1 MAALSIKR
9 RKSAHPKKW
18 TERLRALGRWGM
30 QTSKSGSPAHE
41 KVHNITPLGGSTG
54 TTSWNWLLEAPMSRG
69 SLRGAQYA
77 AAGALCR
84 AVDGNQLLAFGISC
98 QSSPGTL
105 LELFWP
111 TCFPPHLLV
120 TFCMFW
126 LSFVTGLLH
135 SVLASIRKAFLQVE
149 PFQFNG
155 PRHWRG
161 GGTSQSN
168 KYCPYLHTKGGNL
181 TFQLHTKRCNL
192 FFSSSKEPL
201 ETENYILFAIK
212 CWFVTKTSV

>member
-1 MAALSIKR
+1 MKLTLRSTYEQ
-9 RKSAHPKKW
+9 RKPQ
-18 TERLRALGRWGM
+18 R
-30 QTSKSGSPAHE
+30 SP
-41 KVHNITPLGGSTG
+41 ICS
-54 TTSWNWLLEAPMSRG
+54 SRG
-69 SLRGAQYA
+69 SL
-77 AAGALCR
+77 
-84 AVDGNQLLAFGISC
+84 
-98 QSSPGTL
+98 QSSRWEPAVSLRHL
-105 LELFWP
+105 LSKLSWDSFGAVLANLL
-111 TCFPPHLLV
+111 PPHLLV

-201 ETENYILFAIK
+201 KTENYILFAIK